1 MQADP
6 IYQAKWL
13 GIVKE
18 YKTSNQTMK
27 QFCLKHNVKVYQLQY
42 WLKKYKLR
50 SIDNPNQFIELKTI
64 NIPITSK
71 PLKVT
76 YGKLSIELSDNFNEE
91 TLLKLLKVADQV
103 V

>member
-1 MQADP
+1 
-6 IYQAKWL
+6 
-13 GIVKE
+13 
-18 YKTSNQTMK
+18 MK

-42 WLKKYKLR
+42 WLKKYKMR
-50 SIDNPNQFIELKTI
+50 TIDKPNQFIEVKAI

-91 TLLKLLKVADQV
+91 VLLKVLKVVDQV

>member
-13 GIVKE
+13 NLVKE

-42 WLKKYKLR
+42 WLKKYKMR
-50 SIDNPNQFIELKTI
+50 TIDKSTQFIKIDTDKQVDYP
-64 NIPITSK
+64 NPIK
-71 PLKVT
+71 LN

>member
-13 GIVKE
+13 NLVNQ
-18 YKTSNQTMK
+18 YKTSNLTMK
-27 QFCLKHNVKVYQLQY
+27 QFSLKYNVKVYQLQY
-42 WLKKYKLR
+42 WLKKYKMR
-50 SIDNPNQFIELKTI
+50 TIDESTQFIKIDTDKQVDYP
-64 NIPITSK
+64 NPIK
-71 PLKVT
+71 LN

-91 TLLKLLKVADQV
+91 TLLKVLKVADQV

>member
-13 GIVKE
+13 EIVKN

-27 QFCLKHNVKVYQLQY
+27 HFSNKHNIKVYQLQY
-42 WLKKYKLR
+42 WLKKYKMR
-50 SIDNPNQFIELKTI
+50 AMDKPTQFIEIKTNKQVI
-64 NIPITSK
+64 YQNPIK
-71 PLKVT
+71 LN
-76 YGKLSIELSDNFNEE
+76 YGKLTIELSDNFNESS
-91 TLLKLLKVADQV
+91 LLKILKVADQV